1 MLLPISLTLILGISL
16 IFLLSYSHK
25 HNGLGKDDGSS
36 TVLFAWR
43 FAPTLVAVLYTQI
56 TVIVFEDVK
65 RTEPFARLARA
76 PSTGATAYGTLLQT
90 PKSWWSIAYD
100 VIFKRKKMG
109 KTGWSMVCALL
120 VHVMALLAISPLSSA
135 LLASEEVVV
144 LKAVEFR
151 RLGPADNIQMPMNAT
166 RETYLRIMT
175 SIRRNISNSAWASDN
190 SVTFPFWPSD
200 ENPQLGS
207 EILSEYG
214 SWQAKTMTYSTDFSC
229 QNMTLEKTELRNLTY
244 LAEDWQSKAYGRMQN
259 GTQPMVIYTLNSEIG
274 CRYEL
279 SGESSELVGGEFS
292 C

>member
-1 MLLPISLTLILGISL
+1 MLLPISLTLILGTCL
-16 IFLLSYSHK
+16 ICLLIYSRK

-43 FAPTLVAVLYTQI
+43 FAPTLIAVLYTQI

-65 RTEPFARLARA
+65 RTEPFARLAKA
-76 PSTGATAYGTLLQT
+76 PSIGARAYGTILQT
-90 PKSWWSIAYD
+90 PKSWWGISYD

-109 KTGWSMVCALL
+109 KTGWSLVCALL
-120 VHVMALLAISPLSSA
+120 VHIMALLAISPLSSA

-144 LKAVEFR
+144 LKAVEFTR
-151 RLGPADNIQMPMNAT
+151 FSPAGNIQMPMNAT

-175 SIRRNISNSAWASDN
+175 SIRRNISNSAWSSDS

-214 SWQAKTMTYSTDFSC
+214 SWQARTMTYSTDFSC
-229 QNMTLEKTELRNLTY
+229 QNMTLEKTELRNRTF
-244 LAEDWQSKAYGRMQN
+244 LADDWHSRVYGHMQN
-259 GTQPMVIYTLNSEIG
+259 GTQPMVTYVLNSDIG
-274 CRYEL
+274 CHYEL
-279 SGESSELVGGEFS
+279 SGEPNELAVG
-292 C
+292 